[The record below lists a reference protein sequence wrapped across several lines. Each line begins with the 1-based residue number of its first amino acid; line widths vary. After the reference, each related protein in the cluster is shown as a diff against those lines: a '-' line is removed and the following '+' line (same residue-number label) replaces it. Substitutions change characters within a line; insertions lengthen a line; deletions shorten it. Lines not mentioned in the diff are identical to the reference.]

1 MCYAAFP
8 SEAGTR
14 AYEAGRDADAIGEL
28 RRAVY
33 LSPYH
38 AEAHL
43 LLGRA
48 YLRSGRVADAVD
60 AFKIAVWS
68 EDSPAARAA
77 LAEAES
83 KVAK

>member
-1 MCYAAFP
+1 M
-8 SEAGTR
+8 
-14 AYEAGRDADAIGEL
+14 
-28 RRAVY
+28 Y